1 MRLEAFRVSVERGG
15 RRVLNDVS
23 FALESGEMIVAT
35 GRNGA
40 GKSTL
45 LRALAGLLPLASGR
59 VELAPAPDGGLGEC
73 AHYVGHADALKGALA
88 ARENLEF
95 FAAML
100 DAGQGGARPLD
111 ALAAFGLAHVAEI
124 PAAYLSAGQKR
135 RVALARLLV
144 ARRPVWLLDEPTT
157 ALDVAAAAQLVAI
170 IRAHLADGGLVVAST
185 HTKLDVEARELP
197 LGAAA

>member
-1 MRLEAFRVSVERGG
+1 MRIEALRISVERGG
-15 RRVLNDVS
+15 RRVLNDLS
-23 FALESGEMIVAT
+23 FSLASGEMLVAT

-45 LRALAGLLPLASGR
+45 LRALAGLLPLVSGR
-59 VELAPAPDGGLGEC
+59 IAADPEPDGGLAEC

-100 DAGQGGARPLD
+100 DAGHGGASPLE

-157 ALDVAAAAQLVAI
+157 ALDAAAARQLVGVVK
-170 IRAHLADGGLVVAST
+170 AHLADGGIVVAST
-185 HTKLDVEARELP
+185 HMKLDLEARELP